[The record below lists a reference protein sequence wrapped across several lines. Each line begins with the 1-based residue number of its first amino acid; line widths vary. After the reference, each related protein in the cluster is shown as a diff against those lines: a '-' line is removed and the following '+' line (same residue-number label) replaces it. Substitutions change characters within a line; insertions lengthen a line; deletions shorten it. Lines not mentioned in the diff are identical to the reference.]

1 MAKWSELH
9 NGKYPDPYSRLKLEE
24 EVAKRER
31 EEREAKVYRVTA
43 LNVTRIWIEWAGR
56 LAFGCTAEFSPS
68 GLCFVPCRC
77 NCPDVSNQKPIRFLF
92 GPQIADMF
100 LSFLLRLQ
108 KTGKFT
114 VSFNRFWMLYYTW
127 DETPCTY

>member
-56 LAFGCTAEFSPS
+56 LAFGCTAEFSLS
-68 GLCFVPCRC
+68 GL
-77 NCPDVSNQKPIRFLF
+77 RFMPSP
-92 GPQIADMF
+92 GRSAPNAD
-100 LSFLLRLQ
+100 R
-108 KTGKFT
+108 G
-114 VSFNRFWMLYYTW
+114 
-127 DETPCTY
+127 